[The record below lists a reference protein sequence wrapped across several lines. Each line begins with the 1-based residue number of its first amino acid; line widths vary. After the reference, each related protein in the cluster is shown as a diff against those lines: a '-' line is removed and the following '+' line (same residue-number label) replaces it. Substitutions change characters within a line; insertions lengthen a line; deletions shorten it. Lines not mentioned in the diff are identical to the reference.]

1 MLGLIRDLENIFKTA
16 EGDLNDIFVQKKM
29 LWLFVGEDYHERFD
43 DCISKFSLLGINE
56 LYFVLMRDSN
66 RAVLVSS

>member
-29 LWLFVGEDYHERFD
+29 LWLFVGEDYHEWFD

-56 LYFVLMRDSN
+56 LYVVLMRDSDWT
-66 RAVLVSS
+66 VLVSS